1 MVQESVCRGSDIVFR
16 PVQKFSVWVMH
27 IVLIILSRNLEVFPE
42 VEESLWDEIQEI
54 TSGINFFEILYVL
67 QEFFSEVTGRR
78 RMVDI

>member
-1 MVQESVCRGSDIVFR
+1 
-16 PVQKFSVWVMH
+16 MH

-54 TSGINFFEILYVL
+54 TSGINFFEIFYFL

>member
-1 MVQESVCRGSDIVFR
+1 M
-16 PVQKFSVWVMH
+16 QKFSVWVMH